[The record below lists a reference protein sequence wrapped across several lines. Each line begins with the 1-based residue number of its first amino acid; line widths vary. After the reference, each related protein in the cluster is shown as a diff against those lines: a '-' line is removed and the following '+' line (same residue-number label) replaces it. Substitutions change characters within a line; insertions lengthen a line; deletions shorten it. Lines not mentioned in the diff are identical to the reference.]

1 MKQLSKICIVVGA
14 VLLLSATS
22 VTGTTWTVDDDLID
36 CPTADFNH
44 PQDAINAAAPYDTV
58 MVYPGIYGSS
68 DACTPA
74 LIVYK
79 DGLTI
84 EAVDPDAGATIIQ
97 IDHNCWSSPEA
108 IQAYTAGAV
117 CPNSLTA
124 PNIIAIIARNATISG
139 FTLRTLNDELLSLKN
154 TAGVMIGG
162 LFVGDGDNFG
172 SDENTVMK
180 CVFENVWHAVLIW
193 HSSDNM
199 VVNNYVAPLGST
211 GHFAAMAIYDGYT
224 DDQINLGHTSMF
236 NKIVNN
242 TISDKAIFVGALPD
256 FGSPSLTVAADNTGT
271 KVHANIATGL
281 ATAYSSG
288 KKVFSGNK
296 VSFISTGPLVTDA
309 KFPGE
314 SNTAPPG
321 GWKQYLP

>member
-1 MKQLSKICIVVGA
+1 MKQLSKICIVIGA
-14 VLLLSATS
+14 VLLLCTTS

-44 PQDAINAAAPYDTV
+44 PQNAINAAAPYDTI
-58 MVYPGIYGSS
+58 MVYPGIYTS
-68 DACTPA
+68 DECTPA

-84 EAVDPDAGATIIQ
+84 QAVDPDASGTIIQ
-97 IDHNCWSSPEA
+97 VDHNCWSSPEA
-108 IQAYTAGAV
+108 IETYTAGAV

-124 PNIIAIIARNATISG
+124 PNVIAIIAGNVTISG
-139 FTLRTLNDELLSLKN
+139 FTLRTVDTELQSLKN

-162 LFVGDGDNFG
+162 LSVGDEDHLG

-180 CVFENVWHAVLIW
+180 CVFENVWHAVFIW
-193 HSSDNM
+193 HSSDNL
-199 VVNNYVAPLGST
+199 VVNNYVAPLGNT
-211 GHFAAMAIYDGYT
+211 GHFVAIAIFDGYT
-224 DDQINLGHTSMF
+224 DDQINLGYTSMF

-242 TISDKAIFVGALPD
+242 TISDKAIFVGAL
-256 FGSPSLTVAADNTGT
+256 SPSLTIPTDNTGT
-271 KVHANIATGL
+271 KVHANVAIGL

-296 VSFISTGPLVTDA
+296 VGFISVGPLVTDA

-314 SNTAPPG
+314 SNSQPPG
-321 GWKQYLP
+321 GWKYYLP